1 MERGETLL
9 FSILA
14 EDDTFLGSVEI
25 HGVDGDCPELGIWVK
40 EPEQNKG
47 YAYRALGEAL
57 RYARKHCGNVAFYYE
72 ADVRNM
78 GSLRLLDKFAD
89 EYEIIPYEP
98 EKVTTDSGKEL
109 ELRGYELRVK

>member
-1 MERGETLL
+1 
-9 FSILA
+9 
-14 EDDTFLGSVEI
+14 
-25 HGVDGDCPELGIWVK
+25 
-40 EPEQNKG
+40 
-47 YAYRALGEAL
+47 
-57 RYARKHCGNVAFYYE
+57 
-72 ADVRNM
+72 M

>member
-1 MERGETLL
+1 M
-9 FSILA
+9 
-14 EDDTFLGSVEI
+14 
-25 HGVDGDCPELGIWVK
+25 DGDCPELGIWVK

-47 YAYRALGEAL
+47 YAYRALSEAL
-57 RYARKHCGNVAFYYE
+57 RYARKHYGNVAFYYE